1 MLGAR
6 RSVKSVTMLERASIC
21 RFVLAGIS
29 EQKVEE
35 IEGKI
40 ASRGAGN
47 SGRKKCFHLRRGS
60 RLMEKCAIVPAVS
73 LPSTKVKI

>member
-21 RFVLAGIS
+21 MFVLAGIS

-40 ASRGAGN
+40 ARSVRN
-47 SGRKKCFHLRRGS
+47 LV
-60 RLMEKCAIVPAVS
+60 EKSVSICAAVHD
-73 LPSTKVKI
+73 